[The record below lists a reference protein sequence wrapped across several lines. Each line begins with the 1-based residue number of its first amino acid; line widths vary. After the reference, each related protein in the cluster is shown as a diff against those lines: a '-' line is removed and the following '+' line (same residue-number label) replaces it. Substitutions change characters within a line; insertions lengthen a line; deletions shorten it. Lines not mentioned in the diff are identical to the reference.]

1 MLTITLAVICACEP
15 VEGDGWGH
23 YFAARQPLSWDHFVA
38 VAKSSYLHGNP
49 RWGQLV
55 LVAMFHAPVLAA
67 MVSAL
72 VLVGVLVLSMA
83 LVRGRWP
90 VTTDPADGWLFI
102 QVLATA
108 IATTPQFGAVWFYR
122 PNCANYVYP
131 LVVQLAWL
139 LPYRFLAARA
149 PTAGRHRWL
158 ALAMIPL
165 GLLAGAGNEH
175 TGIGLAVAALA
186 CTYIAWCRDRAL
198 PAWTISGVV
207 ALVAGHVALLAAPG
221 QHERY
226 AGLANEHDALGRIA
240 ARGVTGNLGVL
251 LLLLAWTGPMIAV
264 VLTIAGRRLRPLIS
278 GRTIAG
284 FVAVAAVMVA
294 TCLAAPRVP
303 SRMLV
308 APATMVALALGVFM
322 LELAT
327 HRAKA
332 RALRA
337 VSLVV
342 SGTALAVTLAIF
354 IVTGIEGRARLH
366 QLETSPR
373 GSVVC
378 VAPYT
383 FAAPTPFS
391 WGDDFRSPHVVAR
404 VTRAFGVARIIYP
417 CRPVAQGA
425 VGAGLRPASE
435 PVVTERQGQVRDGT
449 DVVAGEVPARVE
461 RDVEPARLARRRL
474 RERVVTDAR
483 LGERTARVVEHAVA
497 RTRTDEHAH
506 R

>member
-1 MLTITLAVICACEP
+1 MLAITLAVICACEP

-23 YFAARQPLSWDHFVA
+23 YFAAREPLSWDHFVA
-38 VAKSSYLHGNP
+38 VAKGFYLHGNP

-55 LVAMFHAPVLAA
+55 LVWMFHAPVLGAI
-67 MVSAL
+67 VSAL
-72 VLVGVLVLSMA
+72 VIVGVLVLSMA

-90 VTTDPADGWLFI
+90 VPGDPADGWLLI

-108 IATTPQFGAVWFYR
+108 IVTTPQVGAVWFYR
-122 PNCANYVYP
+122 PNCTNYVYP
-131 LVVQLAWL
+131 LLVQLAWL

-149 PTAGRHRWL
+149 PTAGRHWL
-158 ALAMIPL
+158 ALAIIPL

-186 CTYIAWCRDRAL
+186 CMYIAWCRDRAL

-207 ALVAGHVALLAAPG
+207 ALVAGHIALLAAPG

-226 AGLANEHDALGRIA
+226 RGLANEHGLLGRIE
-240 ARGVTGNLGVL
+240 ARGIAGNVGIALML
-251 LLLLAWTGPMIAV
+251 LVWTAPMIVV
-264 VLTIAGRRLRPLIS
+264 VLAIAGRRLRPLIS

-284 FVAVAAVMVA
+284 FSAVAAVMVA

-327 HRAKA
+327 HHAKA
-332 RALRA
+332 RALHR
-337 VSLVV
+337 VSLAIA
-342 SGTALAVTLAIF
+342 GTALAVTLAIF
-354 IVTGIEGRARLH
+354 IVTGIEGRARLR

-378 VAPYT
+378 VEPYT

-391 WGDDFRSPHVVAR
+391 WGDDFRSPRVVAR
-404 VTRAFGVARIIYP
+404 VARAFGLAHIEYP
-417 CRPVAQGA
+417 CPAEAQG
-425 VGAGLRPASE
+425 L
-435 PVVTERQGQVRDGT
+435 
-449 DVVAGEVPARVE
+449 AGEVLRPPAN
-461 RDVEPARLARRRL
+461 
-474 RERVVTDAR
+474 
-483 LGERTARVVEHAVA
+483 
-497 RTRTDEHAH
+497 
-506 R
+506 